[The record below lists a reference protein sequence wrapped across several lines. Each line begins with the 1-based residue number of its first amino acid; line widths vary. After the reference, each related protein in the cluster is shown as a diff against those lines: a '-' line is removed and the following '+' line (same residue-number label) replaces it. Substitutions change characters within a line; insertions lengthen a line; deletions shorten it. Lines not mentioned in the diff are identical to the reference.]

1 MGEGW
6 IGNNYEIDQI
16 FRGGGTSYLCGGAE
30 EFDTVGDSAYDMGC
44 EMLGMRNVL
53 LLTEK
58 NSPNDKICVGFVQND
73 VQKMHQYIRFDH

>member
-30 EFDTVGDSAYDMGC
+30 EFDTVGDSANYMGGQI
-44 EMLGMRNVL
+44 LGMCNVL

-58 NSPNDKICVGFVQND
+58 KSANDKICVGFVQND